1 MNKYLSRVSLYTPD
15 LEPALEFYRSL
26 GLEPRRELPARKGH
40 RAVELGFSGSPGQA
54 SSEAACLIL
63 HDDPRRQFTDLEI
76 EVEDVR
82 ELYKTLKLNPAIL
95 WLELPGEGADGWRAT
110 LRGPDG
116 NVLHIHSS

>member
-1 MNKYLSRVSLYTPD
+1 MNKYLSRISLYTPD

-26 GLEPRRELPARKGH
+26 GLEPRGELPARKGH
-40 RAVELGFSGSPGQA
+40 RAVELGFPRGEAG
-54 SSEAACLIL
+54 AACLIL

-95 WLELPGEGADGWRAT
+95 WLELPHPSGEGWRAT

-116 NVLHIHSS
+116 NVLHIHSF